1 MRISALIAGMCWLS
15 IVVWPWLVI
24 LGVVQPNWRSFAGL
38 ALWLLLGLI
47 SGSIGS
53 RYAPRG
59 TRTA

>member
-1 MRISALIAGMCWLS
+1 MRISAIVAGACWLS
-15 IVVWPWLVI
+15 VVALPWLVV
-24 LGVVQPNWRSFAGL
+24 LGIAEYDWRSGAAL